1 MPVEIQIH
9 PEQGYLTCRYVG
21 DVSDGELIAAWK
33 QAYESEAWV
42 PGMPELA
49 DLSELGNATLTA
61 TGLQRLA
68 DFCRDT
74 YRKHGVKS
82 VRVVVYA
89 PHPAGFGIVRMYQ
102 AFSEQSPE
110 DVFVTKD
117 LEEAKALAQRGTWP
131 LSPSPP
137 PLDV

>member
-1 MPVEIQIH
+1 M
-9 PEQGYLTCRYVG
+9 TCRYVG
-21 DVSDGELIAAWK
+21 DVSDSELITAWRH
-33 QAYESEAWV
+33 AYADEAWV

-49 DLSELGNATLTA
+49 DLSELGNTTVTA
-61 TGLQRLA
+61 AGLQRLA

-74 YRKHGVKS
+74 HRKHGVQN

-117 LEEAKALAQRGTWP
+117 LEEAKALAQRSSWPP
-131 LSPSPP
+131 LSPPPP
-137 PLDV
+137 PLGD